1 MLVEDWVMAEE
12 EYLKCPGIE
21 IRLNLKERPLR
32 LSESIRR
39 EDFRKKGGGKILKV
53 LDKGY
58 MRDKRVNRILN
69 IENYYKI

>member
-39 EDFRKKGGGKILKV
+39 EDLRKKGGIAEV
-53 LDKGY
+53 S
-58 MRDKRVNRILN
+58 
-69 IENYYKI
+69 EA